1 VITTPIVEDDG
12 AEATV
17 ALRVSV
23 AFNPALLIV
32 VDAAPVLPEAIVTL
46 GGLDEMVKFPVM
58 LRVKLARRIM
68 FPLVA
73 LTVTT

>member
-1 VITTPIVEDDG
+1 MEDDG
-12 AEATV
+12 TEATV
-17 ALRVSV
+17 AVRVSV